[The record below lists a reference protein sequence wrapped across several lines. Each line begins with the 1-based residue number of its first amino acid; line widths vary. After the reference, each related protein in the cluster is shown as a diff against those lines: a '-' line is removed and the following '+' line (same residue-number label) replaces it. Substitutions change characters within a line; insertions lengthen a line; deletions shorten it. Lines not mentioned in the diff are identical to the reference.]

1 MALERGFEVDHSTIN
16 RRILAYALVI
26 ETRQRQF
33 RPPHCGSVGI
43 DETYVKSRGT
53 WRYLYCAIDK
63 HGNPIDLALT
73 AKRDLDA
80 VKRFFRKMLKVS
92 RCSRRKRSALM
103 GPIPFLQRST
113 INGRR
118 RWPPAPWPDSLFY
131 QASSARCRGRPFP
144 GEEKHAQDRRLPIL
158 PDGMS
163 NDRGFGSNAVAEE
176 GLRLHR
182 RLNRQ

>member
-1 MALERGFEVDHSTIN
+1 MVLERGFEVDHSTIN
-16 RRILAYALVI
+16 RRVLAYALVI
-26 ETRQRQF
+26 EKRQRQF

-103 GPIPFLQRST
+103 GPIPFLQRS
-113 INGRR
+113 RR
-118 RWPPAPWPDSLFY
+118 SSTM
-131 QASSARCRGRPFP
+131 ASCALARFT
-144 GEEKHAQDRRLPIL
+144 IL
-158 PDGMS
+158 PSIFSKVSRAAISG
-163 NDRGFGSNAVAEE
+163 
-176 GLRLHR
+176 
-182 RLNRQ
+182 